1 MFLLVTCADRS
12 QYSCFLQNRCD
23 ERSKQWFRW
32 ESDWRLEAEK
42 HKEEAERLKR
52 QVEVLK
58 TSVERQWEEIK
69 DRDNTMKR

>member
-1 MFLLVTCADRS
+1 MDRS
-12 QYSCFLQNRCD
+12 QYSCFLKNRCD

-32 ESDWRLEAEK
+32 ESDWRLEAER

-52 QVEVLK
+52 QVEVLE
-58 TSVERQWEEIK
+58 TSLERQWEEIK